1 MFLELAPESDEQ
13 DYLGEES
20 LVSGSSHCCY
30 CPVSARASARPDE
43 GMAKLSWLKQQDGQ
57 SGKVPASVLLFLM
70 DTRPARV
77 NSRNSQYDNP
87 RLVIK
92 PSTV

>member
-1 MFLELAPESDEQ
+1 MNRTIWVKNPWALIVVTVVTAWSVPE
-13 DYLGEES
+13 
-20 LVSGSSHCCY
+20 
-30 CPVSARASARPDE
+30 PDE
-43 GMAKLSWLKQQDGQ
+43 GMAMLSWLKQQDGQ